1 MKGSILLIIDSQ
13 ILICRGVIVDTMTE
27 AFQVGQN
34 VAKDL
39 EAASGTDDNKE
50 GHAGLERLLSERG
63 VKSVGFED
71 WEAVDSVER
80 ASGEAKG
87 KPREK
92 LTDVETIMSTVE
104 RKRPANL

>member
-1 MKGSILLIIDSQ
+1 MSIESQ
-13 ILICRGVIVDTMTE
+13 IVKCRGVIVDTMTE

-39 EAASGTDDNKE
+39 ESATGANDKKE
-50 GHAGLERLLSERG
+50 GHAGLERLLTERG
-63 VKSVGFED
+63 VKFVGFAD
-71 WEAVDSVER
+71 WEAVDSVEK
-80 ASGEAKG
+80 ASGEVKG

-104 RKRPANL
+104 KKRPSNT